1 MPVSKKPRTKRTDKT
16 PPRSGAASAPALPD
30 RRAMEGFLAVIG
42 GRGGDDSTAKAQ
54 DVMYEAW
61 ERTTS
66 RSRIA
71 LARKALGISPLCA
84 DAYVLLAEEAA
95 RSAEEA
101 RDFYARGVEAGELAL
116 GPEGFAEYAGHFW
129 GFLETRPYMRARVG
143 LALTLLKLGD
153 EDGAMGHF
161 RDMLRLNPNDNQG
174 IRYLLAGCL
183 LRRGKHAALKE
194 LLASY
199 EGEGSAFWLYTWAL
213 LAFRNG
219 GEDDKQAAKL
229 AREAWVAN
237 EHVPGILAGTRPPAP
252 SKEGYVTMGGPDEAT
267 DYVTECGLAWH
278 RTPGAVAW
286 LTKAVAALPPKRRT
300 RPTPR

>member
-1 MPVSKKPRTKRTDKT
+1 MPVSKKPRTKRTERT
-16 PPRSGAASAPALPD
+16 PSRSEAAATPALPD
-30 RRAMEGFLAVIG
+30 RRAMEGFLAAIS
-42 GRGGDDSTAKAQ
+42 GRRGDNPTEKAQ
-54 DVMYEAW
+54 GVMYEAW
-61 ERTTS
+61 EQTTS

-71 LARKALGISPLCA
+71 LARKALGMSPLCA

-95 RSAEEA
+95 RSVEEA
-101 RDFYARGVEAGELAL
+101 RDFYAKGVEAGELAL
-116 GPEGFAEYAGHFW
+116 RPEGFAEYAGHFW

-183 LRRGKHAALKE
+183 LRRDEAAALKE

-199 EGEGSAFWLYTWAL
+199 EDEGTAFWLYTRAL
-213 LAFRNG
+213 LAFRDG
-219 GEDDKQAAKL
+219 GEGDERAAKL
-229 AREAWVAN
+229 AREAWTAN
-237 EHVPGILAGTRPPAP
+237 EHVPGILAGSRPPAP
-252 SKEGYVTMGGPDEAT
+252 SEEGYITMGGPDEAT
-267 DYVTECGLAWH
+267 EYVRECGPAWH

-286 LTKAVAALPPKRRT
+286 LTKTIATLPPKRRT
-300 RPTPR
+300 RSTAH